1 MGHKVGSL
9 RELCDETGLYLE
21 CGSSY
26 MKLTRVTTL
35 HRTRHTYLYH
45 VLVKL
50 VKSESANHSAVF
62 DCVLQL
68 CVVSPLWRGL
78 SDRCM

>member
-1 MGHKVGSL
+1 MSGYKVGSM

-26 MKLTRVTTL
+26 MKLTKVITL
-35 HRTRHTYLYH
+35 HRTRHTHRRH

-50 VKSESANHSAVF
+50 VKSESVDYTNITLPCLIVCYSYAWCYHCGE
-62 DCVLQL
+62 D
-68 CVVSPLWRGL
+68 
-78 SDRCM
+78 